1 MSITYLKFNRF
12 MKRKTSKFKL
22 IVKELPNY
30 QKSQSK
36 MGTIHDCGS
45 ILGLIERFSDEVI
58 KELLK

>member
-1 MSITYLKFNRF
+1 

-45 ILGLIERFSDEVI
+45 ILGLIERFCDEVI